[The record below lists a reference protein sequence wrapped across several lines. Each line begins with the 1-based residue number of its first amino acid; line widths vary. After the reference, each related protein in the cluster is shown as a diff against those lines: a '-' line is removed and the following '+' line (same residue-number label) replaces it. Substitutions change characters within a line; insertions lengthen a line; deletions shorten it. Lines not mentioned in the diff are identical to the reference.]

1 MIFKHINLLFSTC
14 IHMKF
19 TGIIKVITSA
29 EEVNA
34 DITKQTLV
42 LEEVSDRQSKGG
54 VVVDFLNNSRALLEE
69 VKVGDV
75 VTVSI
80 NSRVNE
86 SKTQEG
92 KYFNSLNGWKIDKA
106 A

>member
-1 MIFKHINLLFSTC
+1 
-14 IHMKF
+14 MKF

-42 LEEVSDRQSKGG
+42 LEEVSDRQFKGG
-54 VVVDFLNNSRALLEE
+54 VVVDFLNDSRALLEE

>member
-1 MIFKHINLLFSTC
+1 
-14 IHMKF
+14 MKF

-42 LEEVSDRQSKGG
+42 LEEVSDRQFKGG
-54 VVVDFLNNSRALLEE
+54 VAVDFLNDSRALLEE
-69 VKVGDV
+69 VKAGDV

-92 KYFNSLNGWKIDKA
+92 KYFNSLNGWKIEKA